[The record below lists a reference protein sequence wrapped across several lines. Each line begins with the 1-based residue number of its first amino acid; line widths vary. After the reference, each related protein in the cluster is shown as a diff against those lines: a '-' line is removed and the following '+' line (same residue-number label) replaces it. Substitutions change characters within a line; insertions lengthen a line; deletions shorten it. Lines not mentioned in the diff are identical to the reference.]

1 MKVAVEPLASE
12 TGLLTASQELLPP
25 SVVAVMV
32 TFPLQLPV
40 TPMVNVWVAGFVP
53 TPAAKVNVEDEGA
66 WSVQAGSTVKVTE
79 VWITPTVAFVTLS
92 TTVIV
97 TVPVY
102 VPALKPVRL
111 ACSFTLAVAGW
122 VNEPEAAA
130 LNHVVPPVALV
141 QVSGCRQ
148 SPPLLI
154 VIARP
159 TVPVCPAVP
168 CRASVPGPETVQ
180 GSGLTINVTGTICGP
195 VLTVKVSEPV

>member
-32 TFPLQLPV
+32 AFPLQLPV
-40 TPMVNVWVAGFVP
+40 TPMVKDWVAGFVP

-66 WSVQAGSTVKVTE
+66 WSVQAGSTVRVTE
-79 VWITPTVAFVTLS
+79 VWITPTVAFVELS
-92 TTVIV
+92 ITVIV

-102 VPALKPVRL
+102 VPALKPARL

-122 VNEPEAAA
+122 VNEPEVVA
-130 LNHVVPPVALV
+130 LNQVVPPVALV
-141 QVSGCRQ
+141 QVSECRQ
-148 SPPLLI
+148 SPPVLI
-154 VIARP
+154 VIACP

-168 CRASVPGPETVQ
+168 CRARVPGPETVQ
-180 GSGLTINVTGTICGP
+180 GSGLTVNVTGTICDP